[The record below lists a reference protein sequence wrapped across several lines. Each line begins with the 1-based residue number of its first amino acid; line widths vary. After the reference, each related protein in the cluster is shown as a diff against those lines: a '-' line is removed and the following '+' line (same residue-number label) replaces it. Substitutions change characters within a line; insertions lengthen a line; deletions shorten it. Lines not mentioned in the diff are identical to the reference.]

1 MKHTTRTLFLSAL
14 LALCGC
20 SSPQD
25 DNLKIISFNIR
36 YNSVDNIDGENGW
49 PNRKASVVRMINEE
63 QPAAIGLQEALVDQ
77 LQYLDSCLP
86 TYKRIGVGRD
96 DGKEAGEFMAI
107 YYDTMR
113 LTLLSDTTRW
123 LSMTPEVPSK
133 YEGAGCYRTVTVA
146 RFRDRINGHEFA
158 YLNTHLDHVS
168 NDARVRGAQVI
179 GDIVANRL
187 KGIPVVVGGD
197 MNCTAEYDEYKPFD
211 FFYRAGLQEARELTD
226 STSHAITYNAFG
238 KDASSV
244 IDHFFVRDM
253 QVLRFRTLDGDYG
266 IPYISDH
273 YPIAIDI
280 RLQKSYF
287 RQAR

>member
-1 MKHTTRTLFLSAL
+1 MKRLALHFLLIAL
-14 LALCGC
+14 LFGSCNK
-20 SSPQD
+20 PVEE
-25 DNLKIISFNIR
+25 LKIISFNIR
-36 YNSVDNIDGENGW
+36 YNSWENIDGENGW
-49 PNRKASVVRMINEE
+49 PNRKAAVVRMINEE

-86 TYKRIGVGRD
+86 QYRRIGVGRD

-133 YEGAGCYRTVTVA
+133 YEGAGSYRTVTVA

-168 NDARVRGAQVI
+168 DDARVRGAQVI

-197 MNCTAEYDEYKPFD
+197 MNCTADYDEYKPFD
-211 FFYRAGLQEARELTD
+211 FFSRAGLQEARELTD

-238 KDASSV
+238 KDRPSL
-244 IDHFFVRDM
+244 IDHFLVKDLN
-253 QVLRFRTLDGDYG
+253 VVSFRTLDGDYG
-266 IPYISDH
+266 VPYISDH
-273 YPIAIDI
+273 YPIAVTVA
-280 RLQKSYF
+280 F
-287 RQAR
+287 